1 MSSSEIQSAIDSA
14 VSSKNGWNAELMVL
28 NSKLVTAKKLSEK
41 RSLKKG
47 IKNAEDQIK
56 DLDRSIRNLSNDLK
70 RMSIIDS
77 RSESKNILAE
87 QGLTKGS
94 MLVDSVTKLATEVKP
109 ILQGTQQNSIK
120 KKVIASESKNKNIIK
135 FTKFSFM
142 EEKNHEIYFEF

>member
-120 KKVIASESKNKNIIK
+120 KKVIASESKNKNIITIAIAVVLLILMAK
-135 FTKFSFM
+135 K
-142 EEKNHEIYFEF
+142 